1 MKILVTGACGFV
13 GRHVL
18 NELAANGHEPIGMD
32 IGQPPP
38 QLPPRQF
45 VRGNITEGES
55 MARIIADLN
64 PDACLHLAG
73 WAATSKGSPATIM
86 DVNLTGTL
94 NVLEGFRQA
103 GSTAR
108 ILCVSSAHVYG
119 MKARS
124 TPIREDDNLAPDTVY
139 AVSKAAADQLVRIYF
154 SQYGLNT
161 MVARPHNHIGPGQS
175 PNFAIPAFASQ
186 VKAIRDGAQPVMKVG
201 NLDNRRD
208 FTDVRDVARAYRL
221 LLETGVPG
229 RAYNITSGRETR
241 IGDILDLLCKLA
253 GVKPEIT
260 RDETLYRPL
269 DQNPVLSIER
279 IRRDTGWEPRIPIE
293 QTLADILKDS

>member
-1 MKILVTGACGFV
+1 MKILVTGVCGFV
-13 GRHVL
+13 GKHVL
-18 NELAANGHEPIGMD
+18 DELAANGHEPVGMD
-32 IGQPPP
+32 IGEAPPL
-38 QLPPRQF
+38 LPPRQF
-45 VRGNITEGES
+45 VRCNITDAEAT
-55 MARIIADLN
+55 ARIIAEVK

-86 DVNLTGTL
+86 EVNLMGTL
-94 NVLEGFRQA
+94 NVLEGFRRT
-103 GSTAR
+103 GSAAR

-124 TPIREDDNLAPDTVY
+124 TPIREDDTLAPDTVY

-186 VKAIRDGAQPVMKVG
+186 VKAIRQGALPVMKVG

-221 LLETGVPG
+221 LLEKGIPG
-229 RAYNITSGRETR
+229 RAYNITSGRESR

-253 GVKPEIT
+253 GVTPEIT

-269 DQNPVLSIER
+269 DQNPVLNIER
-279 IRRDTGWEPRIPIE
+279 IRQDTGWEALIPIGK
-293 QTLADILKDS
+293 TLADILEGA